1 MYSKMSSRVTTRG
14 SQPSRLIWRT
24 TGRGILT
31 MPRPAVND
39 TPGGYLPFGFGR
51 VSTVVVFGF
60 AWAFLTVMNRPLP
73 ASRPILVDFDATCLT
88 SFRSGGSTP
97 L

>member
-1 MYSKMSSRVTTRG
+1 
-14 SQPSRLIWRT
+14 
-24 TGRGILT
+24 

-39 TPGGYLPFGFGR
+39 PPGGYLPFGFGR

-73 ASRPILVDFDATCLT
+73 ASRPILVEFDATCLT
-88 SFRSGGSTP
+88 SFRSGGKYTAVTSFYPRVTRMGVKP
-97 L
+97 R